1 MMDFKNLERNSAEER
16 KLRGLKEKQ
25 NQVVGRDGNWR
36 FLLKNKIEMAK
47 QRISQKI
54 ILKQKINE
62 QLEIKNKLIE
72 K

>member
-1 MMDFKNLERNSAEER
+1 MMDFKNLERKSAEER

>member
-1 MMDFKNLERNSAEER
+1 MMDFNNLERKSAEER

-36 FLLKNKIEMAK
+36 FLIKNKIEMAK

-62 QLEIKNKLIE
+62 QMEMKNKLIE

>member
-1 MMDFKNLERNSAEER
+1 MDFKNLERKSGEER

-36 FLLKNKIEMAK
+36 YLLKNKIEMAK

-62 QLEIKNKLIE
+62 QMEMKNKLIE